1 MRIAGIE
8 CWPVEMRLAQPYTIA
23 YETIASVTNVFL
35 RIDTDSG
42 LCGHGCAAPDQAIT
56 GETAETVLRDLR
68 DTAAPLLSGQDALRT
83 VWLVDQLSDRLPG
96 SPSARAAVDMALYDL
111 MGNVCGLPLWK
122 LLGGY
127 RDRIRTSVTIGIMPL
142 EDTVRHVLDR
152 LQQGFTA
159 LKLKGGKDPAQDAER
174 VLAVRAAVGEGIEL
188 RFDANQGYTVE
199 QTLHFVD
206 RCRSARLEILEQPT
220 PKAMLEQLGSVTRQ
234 VAIAVMA
241 DESLM
246 SQRDAFRLAKDDLAD
261 MINVKLMKVG
271 GIFESQQINAVAR
284 AARLEV
290 MVGCMDEAGLAIA
303 AGLHFALS
311 RKNVCYAD
319 LDGHLDLLGD
329 PSKDAV
335 ILKDGVLYPV
345 DRPGLG
351 WSPR

>member
-1 MRIAGIE
+1 MRIAGLE

-23 YETIASVTNVFL
+23 YETISSVTNVFL
-35 RIDTDSG
+35 RIQTDSG
-42 LCGHGCAAPDQAIT
+42 LIGHGCAAPDKAIT
-56 GETAETVLRDLR
+56 GETADGVLRDLR
-68 DTAAPLLSGQDALRT
+68 DTAEPLLARQDALRT
-83 VWLVDQLSDRLPG
+83 VWLIDQLSDALPN
-96 SPSARAAVDMALYDL
+96 SPSARAAADMALYDL
-111 MGNVCGLPLWK
+111 LGKACGLPVWK
-122 LLGGY
+122 VLGGY

-142 EDTVRHVLDR
+142 DETVRHARDYLR
-152 LQQGFTA
+152 QGFTS
-159 LKLKGGKDPAQDAER
+159 LKLKGGADPVEDAQR

-199 QTLHFVD
+199 QTLDFVQ
-206 RCRSARLEILEQPT
+206 RASAARLEILEQPT
-220 PKAMLEQLGSVTRQ
+220 PKAMLDQLGSVTRQ
-234 VAIAVMA
+234 APIAIMA

-271 GIFESQQINAVAR
+271 GIFESLQINAVAR

-290 MVGCMDEAGLAIA
+290 MVGCMDEGGLAIA

-311 RKNVCYAD
+311 RKNVHYAD
-319 LDGHLDLLGD
+319 LDGHLDLLDD

-335 ILKDGVLYPV
+335 ILKDGVLYPH

-351 WSPR
+351 WTGE